1 MSHSDEIGKRMAA
14 MESVIA
20 EQETAIHHVFA
31 MVQAIARGD
40 EENSAREDRSPM
52 RDDVW
57 TCTNCAARLGL
68 YNQEREEMRVRYK
81 DLLVYIKPGKG
92 GILRIPCR
100 RCGEENVLTDTR

>member
-31 MVQAIARGD
+31 MVQA
-40 EENSAREDRSPM
+40 
-52 RDDVW
+52 
-57 TCTNCAARLGL
+57 TNCAARLGL